1 MTTTT
6 LGRRTV
12 MKLGAAGMLLPLL
25 SGVAKAQG
33 HSGTIRIWTFLS
45 AEGQSAREVV
55 LRDIVAKFTAA
66 NPGVQVVVEAQPFQE
81 LETKFVA
88 ASAQGRAPDI
98 IWMRDTFLSLVNE
111 RGALADLNAELSADF
126 KASALPDL
134 YPVFA
139 EKSVFDDA
147 RVSLPLWPSPAQIL
161 FYRKD
166 ALAEIGLEAPPL
178 TWDEFIPV
186 AGKLTSGDRLGF
198 GLPTNDNSVSA
209 FINIMTGFGSEI
221 FDESTGQFDVTGAE
235 AKETANVVR
244 QLVAVGA
251 LSSTLLNAMG
261 DDIQDQFAAGRFAI
275 VQAFAPR
282 FQQYKAIAA
291 AYDPDD
297 LAVSA
302 WPAFGDRPP
311 AVLLGPYW
319 TVGLSAKSENKA
331 AATAFIEA
339 LYTTEAS
346 MQWSQ
351 VAGLVP
357 DRRSA
362 LSDPYFASPEA
373 ASIRVFTE
381 LLDAPGALAFPQR
394 LPDITKVFPVMN
406 TALQELIGTN
416 EAIDAILE
424 RAKTTLGW

>member
-1 MTTTT
+1 MTKARMD
-6 LGRRTV
+6 RRTV
-12 MKLGAAGMLLPLL
+12 LKIGAVGMLLPAL
-25 SGVAKAQG
+25 SGIAKAQE

-45 AEGQSAREVV
+45 AEGQSPREVV
-55 LRDIVAKFTAA
+55 LRDIIAQFTQA
-66 NPGVQVVVEAQPFQE
+66 NPGVEIVVESQPFQE

-88 ASAQGRAPDI
+88 ASAQNRAPDI
-98 IWMRDTFLSLVNE
+98 IWMRDTFLDLVNQ
-111 RGALADLNAELSADF
+111 RDALANLDDELSEDF
-126 KASALPDL
+126 RTNVLPDL

-139 EKSVFDDA
+139 EKSVMDGI
-147 RVSLPLWPSPAQIL
+147 RTSLPIWPSPAQIL

-178 TWDEFIPV
+178 TWDEFIPI
-186 AGKLTSGDRLGF
+186 AGQLTSGDRLGF

-209 FINIMTGFGSEI
+209 FINMMTGFGPEI
-221 FDESTGQFDVTGAE
+221 FDEATGQFDVTGPE

-244 QLVAVGA
+244 QLVEVGA

-282 FQQYKAIAA
+282 FQQYKQIAA
-291 AYDPDD
+291 AYDPEQ

-319 TVGLSAKSENKA
+319 TVGIWARSENKA
-331 AATAFIEA
+331 AATAFIET
-339 LYTTEAS
+339 LYTPEAS
-346 MQWSQ
+346 MQWAE

-357 DRRSA
+357 DRRSVQ
-362 LSDPYFASPEA
+362 SDPFFATPEA
-373 ASIRVFTE
+373 ESIAVLGS
-381 LLDAPGALAFPQR
+381 LLDAPGALTFPPK
-394 LPDITKVFPVMN
+394 LPDITRVFPVMN
-406 TALQELIGTN
+406 TALQELIGTD
-416 EAIDAILE
+416 EDIDSILE
-424 RAKTTLGW
+424 RAKATLGW